1 MMREPIHSEKI
12 IVKYKDSMIL
22 PRAKE
27 SGPQE
32 RGIETRKQDRDHKG
46 SSIQTLEQE
55 LLLKSSTKF
64 DKGDDISYEDPS
76 EDNFEDLDSVQ
87 EIELINEAITAWL
100 EVLENLAQ
108 EGGDDPEL
116 EGETPECVD
125 WWACECCYTADLID
139 WDGNSVN

>member
-1 MMREPIHSEKI
+1 MMKELIHSEEI

-64 DKGDDISYEDPS
+64 DKGDDISYEDPI
-76 EDNFEDLDSVQ
+76 EDDLEDLDFVQ
-87 EIELINEAITAWL
+87 EIELNEAITAWL
-100 EVLENLAQ
+100 EVLENRAQ
-108 EGGDDPEL
+108 EGGDDSEL
-116 EGETPECVD
+116 E
-125 WWACECCYTADLID
+125 
-139 WDGNSVN
+139 